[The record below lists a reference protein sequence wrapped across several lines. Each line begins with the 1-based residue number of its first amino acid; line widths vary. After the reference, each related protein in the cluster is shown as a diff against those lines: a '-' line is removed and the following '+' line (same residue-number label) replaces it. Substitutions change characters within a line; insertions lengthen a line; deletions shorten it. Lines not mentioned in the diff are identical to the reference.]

1 MKQTESILQYM
12 RTYGAITPLEA
23 LKDCGCMR
31 LAARISD
38 LRKAG
43 HNITSRKVAVIRRD
57 GSKAFVER
65 YTINE

>member
-23 LKDCGCMR
+23 LKECGCMR
-31 LAARISD
+31 LAARIAD
-38 LRKAG
+38 LKKAG

>member
-1 MKQTESILQYM
+1 MKQTEQILDYM
-12 RTYGAITPLEA
+12 RTYGTITPLEA

>member
-1 MKQTESILQYM
+1 MKQTEQILDYM

-57 GSKAFVER
+57 GSKAYIER
-65 YTINE
+65 YRLHE

>member
-1 MKQTESILQYM
+1 MKQTEQILDYM

-57 GSKAFVER
+57 GSKAFIER

>member
-57 GSKAFVER
+57 GSKAYIER
-65 YTINE
+65 YRLHE

>member
-1 MKQTESILQYM
+1 MKQTEQILDYM

-57 GSKAFVER
+57 GSKAFIER
-65 YTINE
+65 YRLHE